1 MWYHALAAADAPLV
15 RRLVLSSASI
25 QRGLSHSR
33 YALPRSTSTKR
44 CCTQDVLRFAML
56 LNAAHNAT
64 TACVAPQTQIC
75 AIIHAVVLIPV
86 RHWEQHM
93 TDTGYTVD
101 DQFIGRAPNVRAVY
115 DLLVAH
121 LRLFGPI
128 HEQPKKTSIHLA
140 NTSGFAGVHTRKNYV
155 ILNIRSDHPIDSP
168 RIVKSE
174 QVSKSRYHQE
184 VKLQSPDD
192 VDAELLAWLKAAY
205 DLSS

>member
-1 MWYHALAAADAPLV
+1 L
-15 RRLVLSSASI
+15 
-25 QRGLSHSR
+25 
-33 YALPRSTSTKR
+33 RSTPTLR
-44 CCTQDVLRFAML
+44 CYTQDVSRFAIP
-56 LNAAHNAT
+56 LNAVRNAAA
-64 TACVAPQTQIC
+64 ACFALHTQIC
-75 AIIHAVVLIPV
+75 AIIGAVVLSAVGI
-86 RHWEQHM
+86 WEKHM
-93 TDTGYTVD
+93 TDTEYTVD

-115 DLLVAH
+115 DLLVTH

-155 ILNIRSDHPIDSP
+155 ILNIRSDYLIDSP

-184 VKLQSPDD
+184 VKLQSPDE